1 MPVFINEVSAEVPE
15 PIVPKVQSEAPEQPL
30 AVTQPEREF
39 LTTLTIIEERRERMK
54 FD

>member
-15 PIVPKVQSEAPEQPL
+15 PVVPKVQSEASEQQLP
-30 AVTQPEREF
+30 VTMPEREF
-39 LTTLTIIEERRERMK
+39 MLTLTIIEERRERLQ